1 MSLTDIEESKN
12 GGAQA
17 HRAVAVG
24 EVTPL
29 DDEARNDAADRG
41 RQGHMRSE
49 RVARQVTL
57 SMGLSKTSVMT
68 GGVGGPVAGGALEV
82 ERFTGAAGALLAGA
96 KRTEVLGCLWHSISE
111 EPARRMSNT

>member
-49 RVARQVTL
+49 RVAGQVTVH
-57 SMGLSKTSVMT
+57 GTIENQRHDGWGGRT
-68 GGVGGPVAGGALEV
+68 GG
-82 ERFTGAAGALLAGA
+82 
-96 KRTEVLGCLWHSISE
+96 
-111 EPARRMSNT
+111 RRSP

>member
-1 MSLTDIEESKN
+1 
-12 GGAQA
+12 
-17 HRAVAVG
+17 
-24 EVTPL
+24 L

-49 RVARQVTL
+49 RVARQVNL

-82 ERFTGAAGALLAGA
+82 EGFTRVAGALLAGA